1 MLLTRRRKIMKEDD
15 DFYKLDVSCLH
26 LLQRRMMMLIISMFS
41 DYICPYSGWLN
52 ADDKDEEEENN
63 FHVSCL
69 YLARSPQRPSI
80 CWIDEVSGE
89 RRLGGVR
96 ESHWSKCAYILCSP
110 TLICFVTEMFASFDF
125 VTKRI
130 RL

>member
-1 MLLTRRRKIMKEDD
+1 
-15 DFYKLDVSCLH
+15 
-26 LLQRRMMMLIISMFS
+26 MLIMSMFS

-69 YLARSPQRPSI
+69 YLPRSPQRPSI

-96 ESHWSKCAYILCSP
+96 ESHWSKCA
-110 TLICFVTEMFASFDF
+110 
-125 VTKRI
+125 
-130 RL
+130 